1 MKWEAFAFDNRNAI
15 HSHSRQGTG
24 LVLIPILKTMCVC
37 IGRTL
42 AFGIPTTIE
51 YYTTNSTTV
60 NNYLRHVLCNS
71 NNRANLE

>member
-1 MKWEAFAFDNRNAI
+1 MEWEAFAFDNRNAI

-37 IGRTL
+37 IGHTL

-51 YYTTNSTTV
+51 YYSEFSTNTTLILMRVDNHLHS
-60 NNYLRHVLCNS
+60 
-71 NNRANLE
+71 